1 MRTVLRHMTLRKLKN
16 QDGLDGWFECE
27 LPYFLTDHTKLTGNK
42 AEMLT
47 LTMLGMVNG
56 LKYGQSSS

>member
-1 MRTVLRHMTLRKLKN
+1 MRTALRHMTFRKLKN
-16 QDGLDGWFECE
+16 QDGLNVNYTV
-27 LPYFLTDHTKLTGNK
+27 PYFLTDHTKLTGNK